1 MQPKIK
7 IGKCMKFKENHKT
20 ALAKILAELV
30 QCDGIVNQGEIDF
43 LHQVYEVI
51 GITSA
56 TRKKATLLTLADA
69 VNTLKSLGNAEKYA
83 VLHIIQQLSL
93 SDGTADPAEK
103 LFITA
108 VALSIAIEAPETQ
121 GIATQ
126 FVSIPNLRFDTD
138 NAVLYVETKF
148 DPAVNEGIT
157 RDYDD
162 ICALLEANHLEFFY
176 LPKVMHELENKRQTF
191 HQALN
196 YLEPTL
202 NDEQLDLI
210 EQKLGSIDSTFLSK
224 ELFVN
229 YLNTNGL
236 KISRPSFFFKMGNLR
251 SGGYENFLIIEID
264 GDPYETLK
272 RVYELNDSILA
283 LRPNAPNEKDL
294 RMLHLLTRED
304 KTEEKDAL
312 NYTGFHKMLIDTM
325 LKSNGTQEASRLY
338 ITRRGDLFLTDR
350 NNTEVKMPA
359 IGKALYILFLFHEEG
374 IPLSGLSDYRA
385 ELYRIYRQISTYG
398 DEVLLLRAVDNLID
412 FVGTTLNTTL
422 SRIKKAF
429 TDILG
434 NEASRYLIQGEK
446 GGRKT
451 IHLERRLV
459 VYEDRMAFE

>member
-1 MQPKIK
+1 
-7 IGKCMKFKENHKT
+7 MKFKENHKT
-20 ALAKILAELV
+20 ALAKILSDLV

-43 LHQVYEVI
+43 LHQVYQVLD
-51 GITSA
+51 ITSA
-56 TRKKATLLTLADA
+56 TRKKAIQLTLADA

-93 SDGTADPAEK
+93 SDGSADSDEQ

-108 VALSIAIEAPETQ
+108 VALSIAIQAPETQ
-121 GIATQ
+121 GIKTQ
-126 FVSIPNLRFDTD
+126 FVSIPNLNFDTD
-138 NAVLYVETKF
+138 NAVLYVETEF
-148 DPAVNEGIT
+148 DKTVNASIV

-162 ICALLEANHLEFFY
+162 ICTLLGSSHLAFFY
-176 LPKVMHELENKRQTF
+176 LPKVLQGLESKRTTF

-202 NDEQLDLI
+202 SDEQLKLI
-210 EQKLGSIDSTFLSK
+210 EQKLDTIDSTFLSK
-224 ELFVN
+224 ELFIN

-236 KISRPSFFFKMGNLR
+236 KISKPAFFFKMGSQR
-251 SGGYENFLIIEID
+251 TGGYADFLIIEID

-272 RVYELNDSILA
+272 RVYELNDGILNLKPQA
-283 LRPNAPNEKDL
+283 VKEKDR
-294 RMLHLLTRED
+294 RMLKLLTRED
-304 KTEEKDAL
+304 KKEEKDAL
-312 NYTGFHKMLIDTM
+312 SYTGFHKMLIDTM
-325 LKSNGTQEASRLY
+325 LKSNGTQEVSRLY

-359 IGKALYILFLFHEEG
+359 LGKALYILYLFNEEG
-374 IPLSGLSDYRA
+374 ITLSSLSDYRS

-398 DEVLLLRAVDNLID
+398 DETLLLQAVDNLTD
-412 FVGTTLNTTL
+412 FVGNTLNATL

-434 NEASRYLIQGEK
+434 DEASRYLIQGEK

-451 IHLERRLV
+451 IHLERHLV
-459 VYEDRMAFE
+459 VYEDRNAFS